1 MRKDNSES
9 TKREFTKKGDIML
22 LNNESEQ
29 HRWSMA
35 KMFATNE
42 VNNGVLTLIHGA
54 SNKFDSVV

>member
-1 MRKDNSES
+1 
-9 TKREFTKKGDIML
+9 ML

-42 VNNGVLTLIHGA
+42 VNNGVLTLIHGT
-54 SNKFDSVV
+54 SNKFDSVVQHLEGPLNKPLILIKND

>member
-1 MRKDNSES
+1 
-9 TKREFTKKGDIML
+9 ML

-54 SNKFDSVV
+54 SNKFDSVVQHLEGPFNKPLILVKND